1 MGVVWRIPVFP
12 ASLLAVMTMQCLFPK
27 MLPSSLQLGD
37 NFDHC
42 IDAMAWLKLAALLCL
57 VAEAESGN
65 SVVGPAGAEH
75 DRSPPQRA
83 RPPGA
88 QAAPLAS
95 HQLLNPI

>member
-1 MGVVWRIPVFP
+1 
-12 ASLLAVMTMQCLFPK
+12 MTKQWLFPK

-37 NFDHC
+37 SFVRC
-42 IDAMAWLKLAALLCL
+42 IDAVAWLKLTVLLCL
-57 VAEAESGN
+57 VAEAESRN
-65 SVVGPAGAEH
+65 SVVGPAGAGH
-75 DRSPPQRA
+75 DHSPPQRA

>member
-1 MGVVWRIPVFP
+1 MGVVWRIPIFL
-12 ASLLAVMTMQCLFPK
+12 ASLLAVMTRQYLFPK
-27 MLPSSLQLGD
+27 MLPSSLWLGD
-37 NFDHC
+37 NFVHC
-42 IDAMAWLKLAALLCL
+42 IDAVAWLKLTVLLCL
-57 VAEAESGN
+57 VAEAESRN

-88 QAAPLAS
+88 QAAPLAP